1 MGRQQVLGVAALG
14 LALVVTLTATAA
26 SSKARP
32 RPPVVIGGITYS
44 CTLDYPDGKFTELCR
59 IDLVGEEPDIN
70 MISSDKRPKSDPAWS
85 PDGTRL
91 AYVQGSNALYVR
103 DVWQR
108 NCGTCFPRWIGHV
121 HRIATGREPTWSPNG
136 RFLAYSTP
144 GGDISVVDEAGKRPR
159 KLMANGAEPSWS
171 SRGQIAF
178 VRAGAVWRVGA
189 TGKSPRSLGPGSD
202 PAWAPSGK
210 QLAFADQGD
219 IWTMNANGGARK
231 QLTKTPNVA
240 EAKPSWAAGGKQ
252 LAFAGTPAGGGPVVL
267 YVDRLGHGISA
278 ITVGDGNYESPFASA
293 SVSWQKVRMIVP
305 TISDRRP
312 YVTVRDGYGRRLRSI
327 PAGVFD
333 LAYVDHS
340 RSRGFAWSLG
350 LEGHVGGITI
360 KYVGVAWPTVG
371 HGEVNGELG
380 MLKPQVVKYW
390 DVAHKN
396 VRGSFRVV
404 DRP

>member
-1 MGRQQVLGVAALG
+1 MDARIGAVAALG
-14 LALVVTLTATAA
+14 LALVFGLTPA
-26 SSKARP
+26 SAGSRARA
-32 RPPVVIGGITYS
+32 RPPVVIGGITYP
-44 CTLDYPDGKFTELCR
+44 CTLAYPDGKFTELCR

-70 MISSDKRPKSDPAWS
+70 TISSDKRAKSDPAWS

-108 NCGTCFPRWIGHV
+108 TCECFPSWIGHV
-121 HRIATGREPTWSPNG
+121 HHIATGREPTWAPNG
-136 RFLAYSTP
+136 KFLAYSTA
-144 GGDISVVDEAGKRPR
+144 GGDINVVDETGKRPR
-159 KLMANGAEPSWS
+159 KLTGNGAEPSWS

-178 VRAGAVWRVGA
+178 VRAGAVWRMSA

-210 QLAFADQGD
+210 LLAFSYQGD
-219 IWTMNANGGARK
+219 IWSMNAKGRARK
-231 QLTKTPNVA
+231 QLTKTANVV

-312 YVTVRDGYGRRLRSI
+312 YVTVRDGYGHRLSTI

-333 LAYVDHS
+333 FAYVDHS
-340 RSRGFAWSLG
+340 RRRGFAWSLG
-350 LEGHVGGITI
+350 LEGRVGTVTI
-360 KYVGVAWPTVG
+360 KEVGVFWPAVG
-371 HGEVNGELG
+371 HDEAYGELR

-404 DRP
+404 DKP